1 MENEIPNDNSDKE
14 MPDQSKCADYWTGD
28 KKALLEKAFEFVKRE
43 NLCKVAVCKLCTE
56 KKEVKMKD
64 GNTSGIRKHL
74 LNAHS
79 HIYELI
85 YTNNG
90 SKSKLTPVRYPSF
103 KNTSFY
109 ILPFNIANCIIFFV
123 KQLK

>member
-1 MENEIPNDNSDKE
+1 MENEIQNNNGDKDYT
-14 MPDQSKCADYWTGD
+14 PDQSKSDYWTGD
-28 KKALLEKAFEFVKRE
+28 KKVLLGKAFLFENRE
-43 NLCKVAVCKLCTE
+43 NQCKIAVCKLCTE

-90 SKSKLTPVRYPSF
+90 SKSKLTPVRYLSL
-103 KNTSFY
+103 KNTPLY
-109 ILPFNIANCIIFFV
+109 ILLFNIANCIIF
-123 KQLK
+123 